1 MNEFLKNL
9 PLTRLTPEH
18 AALMAELEDICFDEP
33 WSAAQCRGA
42 LAQPACAAFGLIS
55 SHPLPDAGKAAC
67 GPRGAICPIRLLGY
81 ISLYAVV
88 DEMEVLNLAV
98 LPEFRRQGL
107 GARLLSLALQAGRK
121 MGIEKVRLEA
131 RESNRAA
138 ISLYARFG
146 FKPLGRRD
154 RYYANGE
161 AALVMALDMAN

>member
-9 PLTRLTPEH
+9 PLTRLGPEH
-18 AALMAELEDICFDEP
+18 ALLMAELEETCFDEP
-33 WSAAQCRGA
+33 WSAAQCERA
-42 LAQPACAAFGLIS
+42 LEQPACAAFGLVAS
-55 SHPLPDAGKAAC
+55 RLPAGQAA
-67 GPRGAICPIRLLGY
+67 RGNLGALFPARLLGY

-98 LPEFRRQGL
+98 LPDFRRNGL

-146 FKPLGRRD
+146 FKPLGRRE

-161 AALVMALDMAN
+161 AALVMLLEMAN